1 MLAGGKFGG
10 GEVEA
15 SWGSFPSDRLRVV
28 DGVFSGEILVGLL
41 EPTRCRLRV
50 APLLLEGHRGYLMS
64 TSLGV
69 PGETLGPDGSG
80 NSDSPPS

>member
-28 DGVFSGEILVGLL
+28 DGVFSGEIFVGLL
-41 EPTRCRLRV
+41 DIDAV
-50 APLLLEGHRGYLMS
+50 PLAGA
-64 TSLGV
+64 T
-69 PGETLGPDGSG
+69 T
-80 NSDSPPS
+80 PS